1 MAVRAKASRAG
12 ISWEGDSREVLREWP
27 KDIRNDFGTS
37 LDAMQEGKR
46 RASLFA
52 PCRLSLPAFLS

>member
-1 MAVRAKASRAG
+1 M

-37 LDAMQEGKR
+37 LNAMQEGENI
-46 RASLFA
+46 ASPYSPHA
-52 PCRLSLPAFLS
+52 VHRCWRFLS